1 MFASQTMCLRQ
12 IIAFRGEAS
21 SAQKEE
27 REKIKM
33 QLNQVFKHFSGSE
46 LLKRAESN
54 AAAWQK
60 ELLC

>member
-1 MFASQTMCLRQ
+1 MCLRQ
-12 IIAFRGEAS
+12 IIAFRGEALQ
-21 SAQKEE
+21 AQKED

-46 LLKRAESN
+46 LLKRVESN
-54 AAAWQK
+54 AEAWQK